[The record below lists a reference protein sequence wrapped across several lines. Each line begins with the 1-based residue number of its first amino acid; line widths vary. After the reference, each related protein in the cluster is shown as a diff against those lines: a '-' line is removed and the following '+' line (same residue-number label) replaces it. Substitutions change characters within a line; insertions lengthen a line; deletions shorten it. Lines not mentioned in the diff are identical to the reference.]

1 MLQCRFYVIDT
12 IMDKIPTWVLFG
24 TVILAFCAG
33 ILNTTALMGFTHVS
47 ASHVTGN
54 VSQFAV
60 AVFEN
65 DWENMR
71 LFAISIVSFW
81 LGSVLSGMIIGG
93 SELNIYRNYGY
104 AMYLEFV
111 LLCLS
116 LLLYLNDNYFGQM
129 MIAMACGLQ
138 NSMVATYHGA
148 VVRTT
153 HLTGTTSDLGATV
166 GNWLVGRKIDVAKV
180 VLHSG
185 LWWGFC
191 IGGFV
196 AVVLYQR
203 FGYLSMMLP
212 IGIILLSAMSY
223 RHVEK
228 WYTKSERLIRL
239 QRLKAKR
246 KKRHQSHKKLSS

>member
-1 MLQCRFYVIDT
+1 MQ
-12 IMDKIPTWVLFG
+12 DKIPTWVLFG
-24 TVILAFCAG
+24 AVVLAFSAG
-33 ILNTTALMGFTHVS
+33 ILNTTALMGFTHIS

-54 VSQFAV
+54 ISQFAV
-60 AVFEN
+60 AVFEH
-65 DWENMR
+65 DWANVR

-81 LGSVLSGMIIGG
+81 FGSVLSGMIIGG

-104 AMYLEFV
+104 AMYLEFA

-166 GNWLVGRKIDVAKV
+166 GNWLVGRKIDMAKV
-180 VLHSG
+180 ILHSG
-185 LWWGFC
+185 LWWGFFL
-191 IGGFV
+191 GGFI
-196 AVVLYQR
+196 AVLLYAR
-203 FGYLSMMLP
+203 FGYLSMILP
-212 IGIILLSAMSY
+212 IAIILFSAMSY
-223 RHVEK
+223 QYMEK
-228 WYTKSERLIRL
+228 WYIKSQRMIRL
-239 QRLKAKR
+239 QSIKRQR
-246 KKRHQSHKKLSS
+246 KKHHRHHKP

>member
-1 MLQCRFYVIDT
+1 MQ
-12 IMDKIPTWVLFG
+12 DKIPTWVLFG
-24 TVILAFCAG
+24 AVVLAFSAG
-33 ILNTTALMGFTHVS
+33 ILNTTALMGFTHIS

-54 VSQFAV
+54 ISQFAV
-60 AVFEN
+60 AVFESDHDN
-65 DWENMR
+65 IR

-81 LGSVLSGMIIGG
+81 FGSVLSGMIIGG

-116 LLLYLNDNYFGQM
+116 LLLYLHDNYFGQM

-166 GNWLVGRKIDVAKV
+166 GNWLVGRKIDIAKMM
-180 VLHSG
+180 LHSG
-185 LWWGFC
+185 LWWGFF

-196 AVVLYQR
+196 AVFLYAR
-203 FGYLSMMLP
+203 FGYWSMLLP
-212 IGIILLSAMSY
+212 IAIILFSAMSY
-223 RHVEK
+223 QHMEK
-228 WYTKSERLIRL
+228 WYIKSQRMIRFQAL
-239 QRLKAKR
+239 RQQRKR
-246 KKRHQSHKKLSS
+246 RRHKKTPINTNRF

>member
-1 MLQCRFYVIDT
+1 MQ
-12 IMDKIPTWVLFG
+12 DKIPTWVLFG
-24 TVILAFCAG
+24 AVVLAFSAG
-33 ILNTTALMGFTHVS
+33 ILNTTALMGFTHIS

-54 VSQFAV
+54 ISQFAV
-60 AVFEN
+60 AVFEH
-65 DWENMR
+65 DWANVR

-81 LGSVLSGMIIGG
+81 FGSVLSGMIIGG

-104 AMYLEFV
+104 AMYLEFA

-166 GNWLVGRKIDVAKV
+166 GNWLVGRKIDMAKV
-180 VLHSG
+180 ILHSG
-185 LWWGFC
+185 LWWGFFL
-191 IGGFV
+191 GGFI
-196 AVVLYQR
+196 AVLLYAR
-203 FGYLSMMLP
+203 FGYLSMILP
-212 IGIILLSAMSY
+212 IAIILFSAMSY
-223 RHVEK
+223 QYMEK
-228 WYTKSERLIRL
+228 WYIKSQRMIRL
-239 QRLKAKR
+239 QSIKRQR
-246 KKRHQSHKKLSS
+246 KKHRRHHKP